1 MLLTQFLLGSCAT
14 ELQVLSLNM
23 VKEFGSAKPHYRQR
37 NGRKQLQRLIFHL
50 IVIGIIKEEPA
61 GTADR
66 PSIVLATGNTK
77 KLMDGEETI
86 LY

>member
-1 MLLTQFLLGSCAT
+1 
-14 ELQVLSLNM
+14 M
-23 VKEFGSAKPHYRQR
+23 VKEFGSTKPHYRQR

-66 PSIVLATGNTK
+66 PSIVLATGNTN